1 MFADDG
7 SGERTEQKNSTVLDY
22 VLCQYVRIAV
32 FFLGGGMVIFML
44 GKFSTKLVVFGLILN
59 QYRRESYIPPRI
71 PHTHSILGLSISS
84 INPLRYSSV
93 KNLKEPHSK

>member
-32 FFLGGGMVIFML
+32 FFLGGDGNFYV
-44 GKFSTKLVVFGLILN
+44 GQVLN
-59 QYRRESYIPPRI
+59 QTGGIRSYP
-71 PHTHSILGLSISS
+71 
-84 INPLRYSSV
+84 
-93 KNLKEPHSK
+93 

>member
-32 FFLGGGMVIFML
+32 FFWGGMVIFML
-44 GKFSTKLVVFGLILN
+44 DKFSTKLGVFGLILI
-59 QYRRESYIPPRI
+59 QHRCGSYIPPRI

>member
-32 FFLGGGMVIFML
+32 FFFGGGDGNFYV
-44 GKFSTKLVVFGLILN
+44 GQVLN
-59 QYRRESYIPPRI
+59 QTGGIRSYP
-71 PHTHSILGLSISS
+71 
-84 INPLRYSSV
+84 
-93 KNLKEPHSK
+93 